1 MTIHWWNTDKVVEKL
16 ADDRVSEDEAVRYA
30 MIGAVLYSQ
39 GMYFALWLGGYRG
52 WFLIYEFLVVT
63 IIALVGVVECFK
75 ANGGAQGVDF
85 LKRLSVI
92 SVPIGIK
99 VTLVGTVL
107 AQIGYFGFPYIITPL
122 SFRNPAFVYDL
133 YSFVFASA
141 VMFIYYWR
149 IATHLSCVSR
159 RERSN
164 PAVQGPLRD
173 EAAQRP

>member
-1 MTIHWWNTDKVVEKL
+1 MTIHWWNTDEAVEKL
-16 ADDRVSEDEAVRYA
+16 ADGLVSESESVRYA
-30 MIGAVLYSQ
+30 MLSAVLYTQ
-39 GMYFALWLGGYRG
+39 GTYIAIWYGGNRG
-52 WFLIYEFLVVT
+52 LLLVYEFLVVT

-92 SVPIGIK
+92 GVPIGIK
-99 VTLVGTVL
+99 VALVATVL
-107 AQIGYFGFPYIITPL
+107 GQVGYFGLPYVITPL

-133 YSFVFASA
+133 YSFAFSSS

-149 IATHLSCVSR
+149 ITTHLSRVSR

-164 PAVQGPLRD
+164 SAVQGTLRD
-173 EAAQRP
+173 ETAQRP